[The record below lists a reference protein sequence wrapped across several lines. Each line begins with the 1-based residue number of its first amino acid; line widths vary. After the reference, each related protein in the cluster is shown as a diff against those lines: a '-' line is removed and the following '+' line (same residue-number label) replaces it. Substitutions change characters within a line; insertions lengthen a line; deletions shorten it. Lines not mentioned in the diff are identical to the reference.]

1 MGLSS
6 SNMKQQRVLELSVTT
21 ANGAQTGNVTAIN
34 YRREGLGDAAVA
46 VTFTAPAAALTQN
59 IEMGDA
65 FPEGVTLIRMLYTI
79 GA

>member
-6 SNMKQQRVLELSVTT
+6 SVVKQQRVLEISVSTL
-21 ANGAQTGNVTAIN
+21 NGAQTGNVTAIN
-34 YRREGLGDAAVA
+34 YRREGVADAAVA
-46 VTFTAPAAALTQN
+46 VVFTAPAAALTQN

-65 FPEGVTLIRMLYTI
+65 TPEGITIIRMLYTV

>member
-34 YRREGLGDAAVA
+34 YRREGLGDAAVP

-65 FPEGVTLIRMLYTI
+65 FPEGVTIIRMLYTI